1 MKEDT
6 LYQLALTRTAGIGAA
21 HTKKLIQ
28 RFGAAKTVFQ
38 THKEHL
44 ARAQVTDAIAN
55 AIYSFCD
62 WAKLEK
68 ELLLLEEQG
77 GRMLFYTDEDY
88 PRRLLSIPD
97 FPPVLFYKGQAN
109 LNAKRIIA
117 VVGTRGPSE
126 YGKETTQQIIR
137 QLAQPDLLI
146 ISGLAYG
153 IDACAHSAA
162 IKNKIPTVGI
172 LGHGLGHL
180 YPQENRGL
188 AKAMLAEG
196 GLLTSYGWHTGP
208 EPYQFPERNN
218 IVAGLCDAL
227 IVVESGRK
235 GGSLLTVRKAHALG
249 KKIFA
254 VPGRITDTRSA
265 GCNWLI
271 SQGRAGSLL
280 SGEQLQAAMG
290 WEWPAGRTGT
300 QPDLPFSTAVKD
312 RIEQATAGRD
322 GIETATAEDVLL
334 KLLTETKSLSL
345 DELMAKSQL
354 SNSVIAI
361 HLLNLELQG
370 LISPLPGRRYR
381 LN

>member
-6 LYQLALTRTAGIGAA
+6 LFQLALTRTTGIGTV

-28 RFGAAKTVFQ
+28 RFGTAKTVFQ
-38 THKEHL
+38 TRKEHL
-44 ARAQVTDAIAN
+44 AKAQVTDAIAN
-55 AIYSFCD
+55 AIHSFCD

-88 PRRLLSIPD
+88 PHRLLSIPD
-97 FPPVLFYKGQAN
+97 FPPVLFYKGRAN

-126 YGKETTQQIIR
+126 YGKETTQQVIR
-137 QLAQPDLLI
+137 QLAQPGLLI
-146 ISGLAYG
+146 ISGLAFG
-153 IDACAHSAA
+153 IDACAHAAA

-180 YPQENRGL
+180 YPQENSSL

-208 EPYQFPERNN
+208 EPYRFPERND

-227 IVVESGRK
+227 VVVESGRK
-235 GGSLLTVRKAHALG
+235 GGSLLTVGKAHILG

-271 SQGRAGSLL
+271 SQGKAGSLL

-290 WEWPAGRTGT
+290 WEWPAGRAAT
-300 QPDLPFSTAVKD
+300 QPCLPFSTAVKD
-312 RIEQATAGRD
+312 RIEQATAGKD
-322 GIETATAEDVLL
+322 GIETAEDVLL
-334 KLLTETKSLSL
+334 KLLTETKSLSV
-345 DELMAKSQL
+345 DELIAKSQL
-354 SNSVIAI
+354 TNSAISI